1 MAEQNF
7 SVLDLEKHETKDVKD
22 SHINGE
28 LTIIW
33 RDWDEII
40 KNPQMVYLNTV
51 NPGEI
56 NQMINRIYKIYNN
69 KSYRSNLINN
79 SNKTLIKFDRNK
91 IIDKVYNV
99 YENL

>member
-1 MAEQNF
+1 M
-7 SVLDLEKHETKDVKD
+7 D
-22 SHINGE
+22 
-28 LTIIW
+28 
-33 RDWDEII
+33 
-40 KNPQMVYLNTV
+40 TV

-91 IIDKVYNV
+91 IIIK
-99 YENL
+99 LMFTKSLKIKLC